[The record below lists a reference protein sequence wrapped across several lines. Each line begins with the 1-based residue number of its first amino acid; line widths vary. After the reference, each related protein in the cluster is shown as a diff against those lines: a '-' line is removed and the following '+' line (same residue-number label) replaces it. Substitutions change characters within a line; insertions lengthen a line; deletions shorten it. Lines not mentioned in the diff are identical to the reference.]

1 MPNEK
6 ISASNCLIIKLAGLY
21 DEIKALLDEYDKA
34 NLIDKKSYRDMME
47 AKWQAVDI
55 CCMDLYEIEVDE
67 RMLING
73 VGRVESRIPGGDEE

>member
-1 MPNEK
+1 M
-6 ISASNCLIIKLAGLY
+6 
-21 DEIKALLDEYDKA
+21 
-34 NLIDKKSYRDMME
+34 IDKKSYRDMME